1 MSVHS
6 AETEDAPLLPRVFLG
21 GMGVV
26 VVTVDRSPPHGRV
39 VVNIVPHESPSEVQM
54 KLRPGDLA
62 KLTNED
68 LEDVVIRPGE
78 TFDSEYSRVPS
89 DGGSDD
95 DSGDDDDDDDAGAGA
110 GAGAGAETEDE
121 APRGRLRKRLREL
134 REQRKRGRSPPPGR
148 DTVPEGAED

>member
-1 MSVHS
+1 
-6 AETEDAPLLPRVFLG
+6 VFLG

-78 TFDSEYSRVPS
+78 TFESEYSRVPS
-89 DGGSDD
+89 DGGGS
-95 DSGDDDDDDDAGAGA
+95 DDDDDDGSDDGA

-121 APRGRLRKRLREL
+121 APRGRLRKRLAAL

-148 DTVPEGAED
+148 DTVPEGVED